1 MMTVSMPSISSFA
14 APLLNDPI
22 FVLAVMLLGGT
33 AAGRLLRF
41 IGLPSIT
48 GYILAGLAFGPQ
60 TAHLIDGEMLRPLS
74 DFTEVALGVIAF
86 NIGSSFDRN
95 TLKALGFGVI
105 LVTIGQMLLVAGL
118 ITATVLLL
126 GLQLDY
132 ALLLGVLGFP
142 AGPTMTYLLLRDL
155 GAHGPFVAY
164 VFGTIALGDVLCVIA
179 FGVLSTLAL
188 SHLGGGAP
196 HIEAAVTASLAH
208 EGISFGVGVL
218 LALVAVLLLRVT
230 EGDSH
235 LRSDQRQAIFFGAL
249 LAAIGVAGAFNL
261 SHLLTPMGTGF
272 ALANGMDPRT
282 LDRLKAS
289 IDPLTAPLFVI
300 FLVTAGANLRPDSIA
315 QPVIL
320 LLASVYVVAGIAGR
334 VAGTFA
340 VASLLRLGPAI
351 GKYLGFS
358 SSIQG
363 GLNVGLALSL
373 LHGAMH
379 TAAGPALDPIRQLV
393 AILLVGVL
401 IYQLI
406 GPLIV
411 GYGVKRGVALA
422 ARSRAPTE

>member
-300 FLVTAGANLRPDSIA
+300 FLVTAGANLRPDSI
-315 QPVIL
+315 
-320 LLASVYVVAGIAGR
+320 VVAGIAGR

-379 TAAGPALDPIRQLV
+379 TASGPALDPIRQLV

>member
-1 MMTVSMPSISSFA
+1 MSSISSFA
-14 APLLNDPI
+14 APLLQDPI

-33 AAGRLLRF
+33 AAGRLLTF
-41 IGLPSIT
+41 IRLPSIT

-60 TAHLIDGEMLRPLS
+60 TAHLIDGQMLRPLS

-95 TLKALGFGVI
+95 TLKALGIGVI
-105 LVTIGQMLLVAGL
+105 LVTIGQMLLVSGM
-118 ITATVLLL
+118 ITGTVLLL
-126 GLQLDY
+126 GLPLDY

-155 GAHGPFVAY
+155 GAQGPFVAY
-164 VFGTIALGDVLCVIA
+164 VFGTIALGDVLCVVA
-179 FGVLSTLAL
+179 FGVLSTLTL
-188 SHLGGGAP
+188 SHLGSGGAN
-196 HIEAAVTASLAH
+196 IQGAVTASLAH
-208 EGISFGVGVL
+208 EGVSFGIGVC
-218 LALVAVLLLRVT
+218 LALVTLPLLRVAA
-230 EGDSH
+230 GDLN
-235 LRSDQRQAIFFGAL
+235 LRGDQRQAIFFGAL
-249 LAAIGVAGAFNL
+249 LAAIGVAGAFHL

-272 ALANGMDPRT
+272 ALANGMDAPT

-320 LLASVYVVAGIAGR
+320 LLASVYVLAGIAGR
-334 VAGTFA
+334 VAGTYA

-351 GKYLGFS
+351 RKYLGFS

-373 LHGAMH
+373 LHGAMRI
-379 TAAGPALDPIRQLV
+379 TSGPALDPIRHLV
-393 AILLVGVL
+393 ATLLVGVL
-401 IYQLI
+401 IYQLV

-411 GYGVKRGVALA
+411 RHAVTRGTALA
-422 ARSRAPTE
+422 ARSEVPAD

>member
-1 MMTVSMPSISSFA
+1 MTSISSFA
-14 APLLNDPI
+14 APLLKDPI

-41 IGLPSIT
+41 VGLPSIT
-48 GYILAGLAFGPQ
+48 GYILAGLALGPQ

-86 NIGSSFDRN
+86 NIGSSFDRK
-95 TLKALGFGVI
+95 TLKSLGLGVI
-105 LVTIGQMLLVAGL
+105 LVTIGQMLLVVGM
-118 ITATVLLL
+118 ITATVSLL
-126 GLQLDY
+126 GLPLDY

-142 AGPTMTYLLLRDL
+142 AGPTVTYLLLRDL
-155 GAHGPFVAY
+155 RAQGPFVTY
-164 VFGTIALGDVLCVIA
+164 VFGTIALGDVLCIIA

-196 HIEAAVTASLAH
+196 HIQTAVTASLAH
-208 EGISFGVGVL
+208 EGISFGVGVC
-218 LALVAVLLLRVT
+218 LALVTLPLLRVAA
-230 EGDSH
+230 GDSH

-249 LAAIGVAGAFNL
+249 LAAISVAGAFHL

-272 ALANGMDPRT
+272 ALANGMDPPT

-289 IDPLTAPLFVI
+289 IDPLIAPLFVI
-300 FLVTAGANLRPDSIA
+300 FLVTAGAHLQPDSIA
-315 QPVIL
+315 QPATL
-320 LLASVYVVAGIAGR
+320 LLASIYVTAGIAGR

-340 VASLLRLGPAI
+340 VASLLGLGPAI
-351 GKYLGFS
+351 RKYLGLS
-358 SSIQG
+358 GSVQG

-373 LHGAMH
+373 MHGAVR
-379 TAAGPALDPIRQLV
+379 TASGSALVPMRQLV
-393 AILLVGVL
+393 ATLLVGVL

-411 GYGVKRGVALA
+411 RHAVKQGAALA
-422 ARSRAPTE
+422 ARSD